1 MVSTQAKLVL
11 ESPHFFLRRE
21 GTVIVRPLQTPHTV
35 GGKLY
40 SGFIDINRRDHVY
53 IWFRILIGGSVRRLL
68 HVAIAAGANKAG
80 AKAGH
85 GSRTGRF
92 RPTAAGSLR
101 RQSVNML
108 DGERHRSTDLVCS
121 QLAIRSVSFAAS
133 RSAEEQRSTFM
144 LCKMLLELT
153 PGLEVAR
160 TEVALSVVSLEM
172 LSFGGWTLGFRYP
185 RELLD

>member
-1 MVSTQAKLVL
+1 
-11 ESPHFFLRRE
+11 
-21 GTVIVRPLQTPHTV
+21 
-35 GGKLY
+35 
-40 SGFIDINRRDHVY
+40 
-53 IWFRILIGGSVRRLL
+53 
-68 HVAIAAGANKAG
+68 
-80 AKAGH
+80 
-85 GSRTGRF
+85 
-92 RPTAAGSLR
+92 
-101 RQSVNML
+101 ML

-172 LSFGGWTLGFRYP
+172 LSFQGWTLGFRYP
-185 RELLD
+185 RELLERRGYELSGSDVGGYTMVVVGHRCRSR